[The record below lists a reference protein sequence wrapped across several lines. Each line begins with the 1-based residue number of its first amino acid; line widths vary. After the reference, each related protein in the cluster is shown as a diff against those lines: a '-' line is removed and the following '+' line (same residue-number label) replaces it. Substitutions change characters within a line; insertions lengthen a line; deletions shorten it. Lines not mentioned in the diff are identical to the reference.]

1 MLNTTGF
8 MQQKLPENIDQME
21 DFYKEQFQDF
31 SPEVN
36 NAVWENISHNIP
48 TSTGLGTSVSTS
60 YLLKVVGL
68 MLGGIGTIAVVT
80 DSLSTKRKTVPE
92 KQEIITPIVAP
103 TEAPVSNET
112 VETPITEKVDE
123 TTTAEENE
131 QVEATKSKQSV
142 TNEKATTQK
151 AAKEGTS
158 KKEEKDTEKTEKTDF
173 QFVEEIEFE

>member
-1 MLNTTGF
+1 

-48 TSTGLGTSVSTS
+48 TSTSLGTSISTS

-80 DSLSTKRKTVPE
+80 DSLSTKKNTVPE
-92 KQEIITPIVAP
+92 KQEIITPKVTP
-103 TEAPVSNET
+103 TEAPVIDET
-112 VETPITEKVDE
+112 VETPTTEKVE
-123 TTTAEENE
+123 EATTVEENE
-131 QVEATKSKQSV
+131 QEETTKPEQSF
-142 TNEKATTQK
+142 TNEKAKPQK
-151 AAKEGTS
+151 AAKEATS
-158 KKEEKDTEKTEKTDF
+158 KNEVKAIEKTEKTDF

>member
-1 MLNTTGF
+1 

-36 NAVWENISHNIP
+36 NAVWENISYNIP
-48 TSTGLGTSVSTS
+48 TSTSVGTSVSTS

-80 DSLSTKRKTVPE
+80 DSFNTEKTKPAKE
-92 KQEIITPIVAP
+92 EIIIPTVVPTIEPVVVEPAEISKPEEIEDKAVIEKTTPI
-103 TEAPVSNET
+103 EE
-112 VETPITEKVDE
+112 VET
-123 TTTAEENE
+123 
-131 QVEATKSKQSV
+131 
-142 TNEKATTQK
+142 EKATTTSQEVK
-151 AAKEGTS
+151 TS
-158 KKEEKDTEKTEKTDF
+158 KNNKKVEEESKTKQSDF